1 MQKKILIYAEYI
13 YIYMHVALDPCM
25 IRAYVYMMHV
35 IVNDLGIG
43 QEGAR
48 HEHGWHAYIYMH
60 GQS

>member
-1 MQKKILIYAEYI
+1 M
-13 YIYMHVALDPCM
+13 PCM

-48 HEHGWHAYIYMH
+48 HEHGWHAYIYIYICTARVNNQTRH
-60 GQS
+60 QP